1 MNIRTRLALQFTL
14 LVALLLVG
22 GLGTIYYL
30 EKQSVNDLFAQ
41 RLTDRAHL
49 AAALFLEADEQSRGA
64 TEKVR
69 QRFLQE
75 LPNEVLGIFDAQG
88 RPRFLPASPQRFPP
102 GLLEQ
107 LSSAQPQ
114 VATKVGNQQTV
125 GIYYRDNQGD
135 FRILVSA
142 EYVTGLE
149 RLAYL
154 RLVMAGVLGLSVVL
168 SFGLGWL
175 FARSALEPVRHI
187 AQHAHRIGISDLH
200 LRVPVGANRD
210 ELTELAE
217 TFNLMIERLGA
228 AFEQQQSF
236 IANASHELRTPLTAM
251 IGQLDITLHRP
262 RPLETYEE
270 ALRSTLAEAQK
281 LKDIVNR
288 LLQLAQ
294 LEGPDAAL
302 PPGGTLRLD
311 EVLYA
316 ACEEAQVLEPA
327 CPVSIQIG
335 ELPADAA
342 QLTLPGDPNLFRL
355 ALTNLISNACK
366 FSDRQPVQCTLT
378 YEGSRLELC
387 VIDQGIGIAPP
398 DLDHVRQAFFR
409 AENARPFSGFG
420 VGLSLAV
427 KIIELH
433 GGRLEIDSQLGR
445 GTTMRVVL
453 PLRAE

>member
-30 EKQSVNDLFAQ
+30 EKQSVHDLFAQ
-41 RLTDRAHL
+41 RLAERAHL
-49 AAALFLEADEQSRGA
+49 GAALFLEADEQSQGV

-88 RPRFLPASPQRFPP
+88 QPHFLSTPASRFPA
-102 GLLEQ
+102 GLLAQ
-107 LSSAQPQ
+107 LGPNHPQ
-114 VATKVGNQQTV
+114 VATRVGDRQTA
-125 GIYYRDNQGD
+125 GIFYRDNQGD

-142 EYVTGLE
+142 VYVTGLE

-154 RLVMAGVLGLSVVL
+154 RLVMATVLGLSVVM

-175 FARSALEPVRHI
+175 FARSALEPVRHM

-200 LRVPVGANRD
+200 LRVPVGRGRD

-228 AFEQQQSF
+228 AFQQQQHF

-251 IGQLDITLHRP
+251 IGQLDITLSRP
-262 RPLETYEE
+262 RPLETYQE
-270 ALRSTLAEAQK
+270 ALRSTLAEAHK

-294 LEGPDAAL
+294 LDANDAAL
-302 PPGGTLRLD
+302 PPGSTLRLD

-316 ACEEAQVLEPA
+316 ACEEAQVRQPA
-327 CPVSIQIG
+327 SPVSIQIG

-342 QLTLPGDPNLFRL
+342 QLTLPGDANLFQL
-355 ALTNLISNACK
+355 ALTNLISNAGK
-366 FSDRQPVQCTLT
+366 FSDHQPVQCTLT
-378 YEGSRLELC
+378 YEGSHLELC
-387 VIDQGIGIAPP
+387 VIDRGIGIAPR
-398 DLDHVRQAFFR
+398 DLEHVRQAFFR

-433 GGRLEIDSQLGR
+433 GGTLEIDSVLGR
-445 GTTMRVVL
+445 GTTMRVIL
-453 PLRAE
+453 PLAE

>member
-14 LVALLLVG
+14 LVALLLTG
-22 GLGTIYYL
+22 GLGIIYYL
-30 EKQSVNDLFAQ
+30 EKQSVDDLFAQ
-41 RLTDRAHL
+41 RLTERARL
-49 AAALFLEADEQSRGA
+49 TATLFLEADEQSRA
-64 TEKVR
+64 VTEKVR

-75 LPNEVLGIFDAQG
+75 LPNEVLGIFDDQG
-88 RPRFLPASPQRFPP
+88 NPRFLPTTSSRFPP
-102 GLLEQ
+102 GLLNQ
-107 LSSAQPQ
+107 LQHQPQ
-114 VATKVGNQQTV
+114 VAVKVGDRQTV
-125 GIYYRDNQGD
+125 GIFYRDNQGN

-142 EYVTGLE
+142 VYVTGLE

-154 RLVMAGVLGLSVVL
+154 RMVIGIVLVLSLLL
-168 SFGLGWL
+168 SFGLGWV
-175 FARSALEPVRHI
+175 FARSALKPVRHM

-200 LRVPVGANRD
+200 LRVPVGRGHD

-228 AFEQQQSF
+228 AFQQQQSF
-236 IANASHELRTPLTAM
+236 IANASHELRTPLTAI
-251 IGQLDITLHRP
+251 IGQLDVTLHRP

-294 LEGPDAAL
+294 LDANDAAL
-302 PPGGTLRLD
+302 PLGGMLRLD

-316 ACEEAQVLEPA
+316 ACEENQVLRPN

-342 QLTLPGDPNLFRL
+342 QLTLPGDQNLFRL

-366 FSDRQPVQCTLT
+366 FSNNQPVLCTLT

-387 VIDQGIGIAPP
+387 VIDQGIGIAPQ
-398 DLDHVRQAFFR
+398 DLEHVRQTFFR
-409 AENARPFSGFG
+409 ADNALSFSGFG
-420 VGLSLAV
+420 VGLALAV

-433 GGRLEIDSQLGR
+433 GGTLEIDSELGR
-445 GTTMRVVL
+445 GTTMRVIL
-453 PLRAE
+453 PLAG